1 MKFVVRNVTRD
12 TVVGWSVVLASSSDQ
27 RRTGLLKHKGLGVG
41 EGLWIVPCE
50 AIHTFFMKFAI
61 DVLYVDRKRVVRKTV
76 RALGPWKLSGCW
88 VANSVLEL
96 PAGVIDATG
105 TQPGDQLEFV
115 KIE

>member
-1 MKFVVRNVTRD
+1 MRNVTRN
-12 TVVGWSVVLASSSDQ
+12 TEIGGSVALASSSDQ
-27 RRTGLLKHKGLGVG
+27 RRTGLLKKNGLAVG

-76 RALGPWKLSGCW
+76 KALGPWKLSGCW

-96 PAGVIDATG
+96 PVGVIEVTG
-105 TQPGDQLEFV
+105 TMPGDQLEFV
-115 KIE
+115 KVE